1 MVSMGI
7 GVKFRFFSSV
17 YNTPNMARKLAANR
31 KAPAGHARD
40 YATKSRR
47 TGIDGAEWEIV
58 KNKNG
63 VKRWAP
69 LRKMK
74 KVEDRIYATIKKVL
88 TQKPAAKPKAPP
100 GYKIVNDEV
109 KPRKLAANRK
119 APPGH
124 ARDYATHAREVGID
138 GNEWK
143 IIKVKNGVKRW
154 APSK

>member
-1 MVSMGI
+1 
-7 GVKFRFFSSV
+7 
-17 YNTPNMARKLAANR
+17 MARKLAANR

-47 TGIDGAEWEIV
+47 VGIDGAEWEIV

-74 KVEDRIYATIKKVL
+74 RVEDEIYATIIKAL
-88 TQKPAAKPKAPP
+88 AQKPRKLAAKPKAPP
-100 GYKIVNDEV
+100 GYKIVQGKLDTYWLKSV
-109 KPRKLAANRK
+109 SLPKPRKLAANRK

-143 IIKVKNGVKRW
+143 IVKVKNGVKRW
-154 APSK
+154 APIK

>member
-1 MVSMGI
+1 MAA
-7 GVKFRFFSSV
+7 VKKYKV
-17 YNTPNMARKLAANR
+17 
-31 KAPAGHARD
+31 
-40 YATKSRR
+40 
-47 TGIDGAEWEIV
+47 V
-58 KNKNG
+58 KQKNG
-63 VKRWAP
+63 KYVVVSPNPRE
-69 LRKMK
+69 RKVYFDTLKEAKEYTGEANAWLKPRKTK
-74 KVEDRIYATIKKVL
+74 KVEEDKIYAIIKKVL
-88 TQKPAAKPKAPP
+88 AQKPAAKPKTPP
-100 GYKIVNDEV
+100 GYKIVNGKLGTYWLDEV